1 MSTKIYLSSLGRVV
15 DPADAT
21 VSVFDRGFLYGDSIY
36 ETMRTAGG
44 KVVEIERHLSRLH
57 GSAEGIAFEMP
68 FSNEEIR
75 AAVQA
80 TLDGAGNSESR
91 IRVVITR
98 GTGPIALDTRT
109 SASPLMVVFVQP
121 LEFPPPETYEAGIA
135 AAIVDVQKNV
145 REAID
150 PGLKTGNYLPSIL
163 ALRKAI
169 EAKGEDAIMC
179 NRDGNVAEGATS
191 NVFMVAGGELSTPS
205 LATGVLAGITR
216 SVVLELA
223 GEGGLGLTTHET
235 IIAPDQLR
243 KANEV
248 FLTSSIRGIMPVT
261 RLDGGPVGDGQV
273 GAVTRRLMAAYDA
286 YIDAIARQ
294 GRA

>member
-15 DPADAT
+15 EPADAT

-44 KVVEIERHLSRLH
+44 NVVEIDRHLARLR
-57 GSAEGIAFEMP
+57 GSAQGIAFEMP
-68 FSNEEIR
+68 FSDQEVR
-75 AAVQA
+75 DAVRA
-80 TLDGAGNSESR
+80 TLDAAQNADSR

-109 SASPLMVVFVQP
+109 SESPLMVVFVQP
-121 LEFPPPETYEAGIA
+121 LEFPPREAYEKGIA

-179 NRDGNVAEGATS
+179 NRDGDVAEGATS
-191 NVFMVAGGELSTPS
+191 NVFMVSGGEVSTPS

-216 SVVLELA
+216 SVVLELSA
-223 GEGGLGLTTHET
+223 ELGLVAHET
-235 IIAPDQLR
+235 SIAPAQLR
-243 KANEV
+243 AADEV

-261 RLDGGPVGDGQV
+261 RLDSAAVGDGKV

-286 YIDAIARQ
+286 YIDGIAR
-294 GRA
+294 

>member
-1 MSTKIYLSSLGRVV
+1 MSIKIYLSDIGRVV
-15 DPADAT
+15 DPAQAS

-44 KVVEIERHLSRLH
+44 HVVELERHLERLH
-57 GSAEGIAFEMP
+57 GSAEGIAFDMP
-68 FSNEEIR
+68 FSNEDVR
-75 AAVQA
+75 QAVHA
-80 TLDGAGNSESR
+80 TLDAAGNPESR
-91 IRVVITR
+91 IRLVITR

-109 SASPLMVVFVQP
+109 SESPLMVVFVHP
-121 LEFPPPETYEAGIA
+121 LEFPPAQTYEKGIA

-179 NRDGNVAEGATS
+179 NRDGHVAEGATS
-191 NVFMVAGGELSTPS
+191 NVFMVAGGELATPS

-216 SVVLELA
+216 SVVLERA
-223 GEGGLGLTTHET
+223 TELGLVVHET
-235 IIAPDQLR
+235 IVEPDELR
-243 KANEV
+243 RADEV

-261 RLDGGPVGDGQV
+261 RLDAAPVGDGGV
-273 GAVTRRLMAAYDA
+273 GPVTRRLMAAYQA
-286 YIDAIARQ
+286 YIDGIAR
-294 GRA
+294 GDA